1 MNVLI
6 QLSAMVNEE
15 VISYFE
21 DAVVECVVRI
31 TKDIIKVSNKE
42 QAENELE
49 EILTTDVWNKLS
61 DESKTYLVT
70 AKVNFE
76 TMIEMENRDELDF
89 SGVCLL
95 LTKTMDEEISKRF
108 YTRYAEYLQE
118 QYPLPENV
126 DKWPKDMLNKYKPE
140 VIDKKYF
147 TLGTVRFVIGKNKDG
162 KVMNWKSYNRIRR
175 YARDYLYK
183 EGISKEEREEK
194 LLEIVKCIE
203 IIRID
208 YRNPSAHRNALD
220 TVKAEACMDYMLGT
234 YKKLKLIL
242 EDMRI

>member
-1 MNVLI
+1 
-6 QLSAMVNEE
+6 MVNEE

-108 YTRYAEYLQE
+108 YTIYAEYLQE

-147 TLGTVRFVIGKNKDG
+147 T
-162 KVMNWKSYNRIRR
+162 
-175 YARDYLYK
+175 
-183 EGISKEEREEK
+183 
-194 LLEIVKCIE
+194 
-203 IIRID
+203 
-208 YRNPSAHRNALD
+208 
-220 TVKAEACMDYMLGT
+220 
-234 YKKLKLIL
+234 
-242 EDMRI
+242 